1 MKKIFALLTA
11 SAILTAGAAAFA
23 DNEAILDGTINEVQG
38 DIMLINEMGTE
49 IPAADAAVGIT
60 ASYIYKDV
68 VVTETKDDMIST
80 VLAGTDDAAAVK
92 NDDEKIAAQENVVNY
107 IVSDQTLVFSKA
119 TGEAKTLKDIKAG
132 DQIGVYTGAYEPA
145 VLMLPPQL
153 KANIV
158 IIYDDIELDSLKMT
172 DADTYLDRDG
182 ILTNAANTLA
192 LNIDD
197 TTEIVDPAGEKVTEK
212 DFARKDLLVFYDNS
226 TRSIPA
232 QTTPTKI
239 VVLGENEIA
248 LANIDAAEEVAPE
261 ATPAPEETP
270 APEATATPSN
280 NVTEIKVGDKSVTN
294 IYKKGDIDMVP
305 LREIAET
312 LGFTVDWDGDLRAVM
327 INGGMYSLKIGEN
340 SYVKGKMAPIELS
353 AAPEITNDLTY
364 VPANY
369 FAEVLECGMAETGA
383 VMAITAPAVQNAE

>member
-1 MKKIFALLTA
+1 MKKLIALMTISAMLAAGGAVFAE
-11 SAILTAGAAAFA
+11 G
-23 DNEAILDGTINEVQG
+23 EEILDGTIDEVQG
-38 DIMLINEMGTE
+38 DIMLINEPGTE
-49 IPAADAAVGIT
+49 LPVSDDAADAIT
-60 ASYIYKDV
+60 SSYIYKDV
-68 VVTETKDDMIST
+68 VVTEVKDDMLST

-119 TGEAKTLKDIKAG
+119 SGDAETLKDIKAG
-132 DQIGVYTGAYEPA
+132 DQIGVYTGAYEPV

-153 KANIV
+153 KANIIV
-158 IIYDDIELDSLKMT
+158 VYDNLELDSLRMT
-172 DADTYLDRDG
+172 DADTYLDKDG
-182 ILTNAANTLA
+182 VLTNAANTLA

-197 TTEIVDPAGEKVTEK
+197 STEVVDMTGEKAAAAEL
-212 DFARKDLLVFYDNS
+212 ARKDLLVFYGNS

-248 LANIDAAEEVAPE
+248 LANIDAAAEAAPQPEV
-261 ATPAPEETP
+261 TPAPEETA
-270 APEATATPSN
+270 APSA
-280 NVTEIKVGDKSVTN
+280 NVTEIKVGDKSLTN
-294 IYKKGDIDMVP
+294 MYKKGNVVMVP

-312 LGFTVDWDGDLRAVM
+312 LGFTVDWDGDLRAVTL
-327 INGGMYSLKIGEN
+327 NGGIYSLKIGEN
-340 SYVKGKMAPIELS
+340 SYVKGKMAPIELD

-383 VMAITAPAVQNAE
+383 VMAITAPEVQNAE

>member
-1 MKKIFALLTA
+1 MKKLIALLTVSAMLA
-11 SAILTAGAAAFA
+11 SGAVVFA
-23 DNEAILDGTINEVQG
+23 EGEEILDGTIDTVQG
-38 DIMLINEMGTE
+38 DIMLINETGTE
-49 IPAADAAVGIT
+49 IPVADGAVSAVTG
-60 ASYIYKDV
+60 SYVYKDV
-68 VVTETKDDMIST
+68 VVTDVKDDMVST
-80 VLAGTDDAAAVK
+80 VLAGSEDAAAVK
-92 NDDEKIAAQENVVNY
+92 SEDEKIAAQENVVNY

-119 TGEAKTLKDIKAG
+119 SGDAKTLKDVKVG

-153 KANIV
+153 KANIIV
-158 IIYDDIELDSLKMT
+158 IYDNLEFDSLRMT
-172 DADTYLDRDG
+172 DADTYLDKDG
-182 ILTNAANTLA
+182 VLTNAANTLA

-197 TTEIVDPAGEKVTEK
+197 STEVVNMAGEKASAAEL
-212 DFARKDLLVFYDNS
+212 ARKDLLVFYGNS

-248 LANIDAAEEVAPE
+248 LANIDAAAEAVPEV
-261 ATPAPEETP
+261 TP
-270 APEATATPSN
+270 APEASPSA

-294 IYKKGDIDMVP
+294 VYKKGDIDMVP
-305 LREIAET
+305 LREIAEA
-312 LGFTVDWDGDLRAVM
+312 LGFTVDWDGELRAVM

-340 SYVKGKMAPIELS
+340 SYVKGKMAPLELG

-369 FAEVLECGMAETGA
+369 FAEVLECGTEAAGS
-383 VMAITAPAVQNAE
+383 VMTITAPSAQIGE